1 MFIILANELT
11 LSIKHQLFSFSVL
24 NILNLFDIIY
34 CMKVYRYLSE
44 EELAH
49 ILKNETD
56 KIGAEYNNSK
66 LTCNNHRYRQ
76 GVKYLHFFKH
86 KDSIKYLK
94 MQMKFIRP
102 YYICEFNIPLR
113 VLAKGVGKGY
123 YDIGGM
129 EYIIIS
135 QREFIVPAKDLK
147 KEWLIGY
154 KQDSLNATSEK
165 EMEK

>member
-1 MFIILANELT
+1 
-11 LSIKHQLFSFSVL
+11 
-24 NILNLFDIIY
+24 
-34 CMKVYRYLSE
+34 MKVYRYLSE

-86 KDSIKYLK
+86 KVSIKYLK
-94 MQMKFIRP
+94 MQMKFISP